1 MPARLATL
9 LLLLAGTQF
18 ISLGLMENC
27 SSNFG
32 ARAQRGENEIGLH
45 LAQGLETNRIM
56 INGRIVCRREFLHKC
71 GTPLRTNWKKPK
83 AIYLVE

>member
-9 LLLLAGTQF
+9 LLLLAGITQF
-18 ISLGLMENC
+18 ISLALMENC

-56 INGRIVCRREFLHKC
+56 INGRIVCRGEFLRKC
-71 GTPLRTNWKKPK
+71 GTSHDQQAK